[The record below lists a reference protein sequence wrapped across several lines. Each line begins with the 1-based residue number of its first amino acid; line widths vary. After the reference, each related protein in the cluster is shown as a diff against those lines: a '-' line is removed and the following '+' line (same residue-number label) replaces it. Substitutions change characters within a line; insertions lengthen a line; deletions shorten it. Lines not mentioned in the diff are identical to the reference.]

1 MENATQPVPLI
12 ELRDIRKRY
21 GGNGTPE
28 VEVLKG
34 VSLSIHAGEF
44 VAIVGA
50 SGSGKSTLMNILGC
64 LDRPSSGSYHF
75 AGHDV
80 AELDSDEQ
88 AWLRREAFGFVFQGY
103 HLIPSASAQENVE
116 MPAIYAGIP
125 ASEQHTRARA
135 LLERLGLA
143 ERTANRPHQLSGG
156 QQQRVSIARAL
167 MNGGHIILADEPTG
181 ALDSHS
187 GAEVMALLDELASQ
201 GHVVILITHD
211 RDVAARAKRII
222 EVRDGEIVSDSAND
236 ERPAHPS
243 AGVERHLQAD
253 DLSQRLAEGSSEPSG
268 AWRAELLE
276 AVRAAWRVMWIN
288 RFRTALTL
296 LGIIIGVASVVVML
310 AVGEGSKRQVMA
322 QMGAFGSNIIY
333 LSGYSPNPRA
343 PMGIVSSDDVAAIAT
358 LPQVKKVMPV
368 NGGEL
373 VVRYG
378 NIDYH
383 AYVGGN
389 NTDFPEILNWPVAE
403 GSYFTER
410 DEDAATTVAVIGY
423 KVRKKLFGSANPIG
437 RYILIENVPFQVIG
451 VLAEKGS
458 SSGDKDADNRI
469 AIPYSAASIR
479 LFGTRNPEY
488 VIIAAADA
496 QRVHQAERAIDQ
508 LMLRLH
514 RGQRDY
520 ELTNNAAMI
529 QAEAKTQNTLS
540 LMLGS
545 IAAISLLVGGI
556 GVMNIMLMTVR
567 ERTREIGIRMAT
579 GARQGDILRQ
589 FLTEAAML
597 SVVGGLAGIALALC
611 IGGVLLLG
619 QVAVAFSCRPS
630 SAPSVARWSPDWCSA
645 SCRRARPPS
654 WTRWPPWPA
663 NDGHVHEKSFP
674 DFRLP
679 AARRLRQHA
688 GAPRQRPGRAPS
700 VALPGG
706 RAQRCQ
712 RHPPVVEGLRR
723 AGTGQPAATRPAEQ
737 PGPRRSGG
745 PRAPGPGLGGDRR
758 RAVAAGA
765 ECDARRQPAETPARL
780 RL

>member
-44 VAIVGA
+44 VAIVGT

-116 MPAIYAGIP
+116 MPAIYAGTP
-125 ASEQHTRARA
+125 ASERHTRARA

-211 RDVAARAKRII
+211 R
-222 EVRDGEIVSDSAND
+222 
-236 ERPAHPS
+236 
-243 AGVERHLQAD
+243 
-253 DLSQRLAEGSSEPSG
+253 
-268 AWRAELLE
+268 
-276 AVRAAWRVMWIN
+276 
-288 RFRTALTL
+288 
-296 LGIIIGVASVVVML
+296 
-310 AVGEGSKRQVMA
+310 
-322 QMGAFGSNIIY
+322 
-333 LSGYSPNPRA
+333 
-343 PMGIVSSDDVAAIAT
+343 DVAAIAT

-619 QVAVAFSCRPS
+619 QVAVAFSL
-630 SAPSVARWSPDWCSA
+630 SAIVGAFSCALVTGLVFGFMPAR
-645 SCRRARPPS
+645 
-654 WTRWPPWPA
+654 
-663 NDGHVHEKSFP
+663 K
-674 DFRLP
+674 
-679 AARRLRQHA
+679 AAQLD
-688 GAPRQRPGRAPS
+688 P
-700 VALPGG
+700 
-706 RAQRCQ
+706 
-712 RHPPVVEGLRR
+712 
-723 AGTGQPAATRPAEQ
+723 
-737 PGPRRSGG
+737 
-745 PRAPGPGLGGDRR
+745 
-758 RAVAAGA
+758 VAALA
-765 ECDARRQPAETPARL
+765 SQ
-780 RL
+780 